1 MEAAKDP
8 FKALELVETS
18 PQVAVTANQ
27 TGKMIREAIAKARGK
42 QRDEKSASPAWYELE
57 RLIPYRDLLF
67 VAGFALVVMGVSRW
81 SAPGA
86 LITAGAGL
94 MYAGWLMSR

>member
-1 MEAAKDP
+1 MAVAKDP
-8 FKALELVETS
+8 FKALELAEIS
-18 PQVAVTANQ
+18 PQAAELSRETQKAVNAL
-27 TGKMIREAIAKARGK
+27 IAAKKKPQGESVVR
-42 QRDEKSASPAWYELE
+42 PAWYELE
-57 RLIPYRDLLF
+57 WLVPYRDLLF
-67 VAGFALVVMGVSRW
+67 VLGFASVVAGVSRW